1 MSLSP
6 VHSRGTTVKRRGDS
20 DGCSMGSVIIRKSGT
35 VKLAGVVFSES
46 QGEARTD
53 ILAEIV
59 KRTIGWRKERLGVGL
74 PPRR

>member
-1 MSLSP
+1 
-6 VHSRGTTVKRRGDS
+6 
-20 DGCSMGSVIIRKSGT
+20 MGSVIIRKSGT